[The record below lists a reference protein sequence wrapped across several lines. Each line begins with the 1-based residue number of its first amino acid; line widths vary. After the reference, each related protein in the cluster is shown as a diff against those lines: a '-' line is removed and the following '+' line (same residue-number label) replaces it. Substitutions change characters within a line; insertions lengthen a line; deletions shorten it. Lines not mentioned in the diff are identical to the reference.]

1 MPRKAKEKTVESE
14 IIDVKSTKK
23 KTSSK
28 KKEVI
33 DVVAA
38 GAKEKKTTSTK
49 KAATAKKETSS
60 KKAATAKKEAT
71 SSKKASTDK
80 KETSSKKAV
89 TAKKETSS
97 SKKASTDKKE
107 TSSSKKAT
115 TAKKVTSSSKKAATA
130 KKVTSSSKKAT
141 DAKKETSSKKAATAK
156 KETSSKKSTTTKKAT
171 SSTRK
176 KATKKE
182 EQIQIVEY
190 YDLPYT
196 YGNTVVKLLAQTPKT
211 LFVYWEVSNLDIKNF
226 KDKFGEDF
234 FYITKPILIVHNI
247 TLNKTTEVEI
257 NDFANCWY
265 LNTEDSDCQ
274 FDIELARKFINN
286 NNILNNEE
294 NYVSIAKSNDLHTP
308 NDHILFEKLDHFI
321 TFKNTSTNTTIKKHI
336 TSFNF
341 LNDLFKFYKDMY
353 NNEEFLNNPS
363 SNFNFQI

>member
-23 KTSSK
+23 KNSSKKEDAVDVVDAGAKGKKTTSSK
-28 KKEVI
+28 K
-33 DVVAA
+33 A
-38 GAKEKKTTSTK
+38 S
-49 KAATAKKETSS
+49 TAKKETSS
-60 KKAATAKKEAT
+60 KKASAAKKET
-71 SSKKASTDK
+71 SSSKKASAAK
-80 KETSSKKAV
+80 KETSSSKKTSA
-89 TAKKETSS
+89 AKKETSS
-97 SKKASTDKKE
+97 SKKASTTKK
-107 TSSSKKAT
+107 T
-115 TAKKVTSSSKKAATA
+115 
-130 KKVTSSSKKAT
+130 
-141 DAKKETSSKKAATAK
+141 
-156 KETSSKKSTTTKKAT
+156 TSSKKSTTTKKAT
-171 SSTRK
+171 SSSRK

>member
-23 KTSSK
+23 KNSSK
-28 KKEVI
+28 KEDAV
-33 DVVAA
+33 DVVDA
-38 GAKEKKTTSTK
+38 GAKGKKTTSTK

-60 KKAATAKKEAT
+60 
-71 SSKKASTDK
+71 SKK
-80 KETSSKKAV
+80 
-89 TAKKETSS
+89 
-97 SKKASTDKKE
+97 
-107 TSSSKKAT
+107 T
-115 TAKKVTSSSKKAATA
+115 TA
-130 KKVTSSSKKAT
+130 
-141 DAKKETSSKKAATAK
+141 AKKETSSKKAAAAK
-156 KETSSKKSTTTKKAT
+156 KETSSKKASTTKKTTSSKKSTTTKKAT
-171 SSTRK
+171 SSSRK

>member
-23 KTSSK
+23 KNSSK
-28 KKEVI
+28 KEDAV
-33 DVVAA
+33 DVVDA
-38 GAKEKKTTSTK
+38 GAKGKKTTSTK

-60 KKAATAKKEAT
+60 
-71 SSKKASTDK
+71 SKKTTAAK
-80 KETSSKKAV
+80 KETSSKKAAA
-89 TAKKETSS
+89 AKKETSS
-97 SKKASTDKKE
+97 SKKA
-107 TSSSKKAT
+107 
-115 TAKKVTSSSKKAATA
+115 TA
-130 KKVTSSSKKAT
+130 
-141 DAKKETSSKKAATAK
+141 AKKETSSKKAAAAK
-156 KETSSKKSTTTKKAT
+156 KETSSKKASTTKKTTSSKKSTTTKKAT
-171 SSTRK
+171 SSSRK